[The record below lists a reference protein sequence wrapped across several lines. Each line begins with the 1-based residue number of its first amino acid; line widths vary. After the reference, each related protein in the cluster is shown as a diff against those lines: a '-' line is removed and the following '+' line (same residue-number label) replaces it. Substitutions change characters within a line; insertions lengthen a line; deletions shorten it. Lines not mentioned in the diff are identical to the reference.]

1 MTRRVSLFSLVLL
14 VCSGSTTAEAQSDLF
29 WQHADGRR
37 AVWTMEGTT
46 QRSGQLI
53 ETELL
58 PDPDPLW
65 QIVEA
70 GSYSMLFQHQGD
82 GRLAGWEMLCGYPYE
97 AFELSPSLPDLNWKL
112 RGSGTFNHHYPY
124 LIWQNEL
131 TGQIGAWKMGGYGTS
146 RRRDRLDGQLLTP
159 SEVPDTNWRIVG
171 IADFNSDGQSDLLW
185 QHQTSGLI
193 AVWYMNGL
201 TMSEFGLLSPSR
213 FQTRT
218 GRFGQ

>member
-1 MTRRVSLFSLVLL
+1 
-14 VCSGSTTAEAQSDLF
+14 
-29 WQHADGRR
+29 
-37 AVWTMEGTT
+37 MEGTT
-46 QRSGQLI
+46 QRSGELI

-70 GSYSMLFQHQGD
+70 
-82 GRLAGWEMLCGYPYE
+82 
-97 AFELSPSLPDLNWKL
+97 
-112 RGSGTFNHHYPY
+112 
-124 LIWQNEL
+124 EL
-131 TGQIGAWKMGGYGTS
+131 TGQIGAWKMGGYGTI
-146 RRRDRLDGQLLTP
+146 RRRDRLEGQLLTP

-171 IADFNSDGQSDLLW
+171 VADFNADGESDLLW

-201 TMSEFGLLSPSR
+201 TGARACFCRPGR